1 MFVGIDVSKL
11 WLDIAV
17 RGAESFREENTPLGH
32 ARLVEK
38 LRGATLVVMEATGGY
53 EREIAL
59 ALGAEAVP
67 LAVVNPRQVRDFAKA
82 LGQLAKSDRIDARV
96 LAHFA
101 EAVAPVA
108 KPPRD
113 EDALALQELVSRRNQ
128 LTQMIATE
136 KQRVPQARTK
146 RVKKDIQDHIAY
158 LKRQLKETDGEIGIR
173 LRESEFWKEDV
184 DLLSTV
190 PGVGR
195 ITTMSLVASL
205 PELGKLSRQQISAL
219 VGVAPLNRDS
229 GQFSGKRMIWGGRA
243 DIRSAL
249 YMATL
254 TATRC
259 NPLIKSFYL
268 RLLRRG
274 KPKKLALTACM
285 RKLLTILNAI
295 LKSRTRWQPEL
306 APAAP

>member
-11 WLDIAV
+11 WLDVAV
-17 RGAESFREENTPLGH
+17 RGGDVFREENTPLGH
-32 ARLVEK
+32 ARLVESMRK
-38 LRGATLVVMEATGGY
+38 ATLVVMEATGGY

-59 ALGAEAVP
+59 AFGAAAIP

-82 LGQLAKSDRIDARV
+82 LGRLAKSDKIDAQV

-101 EAVAPVA
+101 EAVAPAA

-136 KQRVPQARTK
+136 KQRIAQARIK
-146 RVKKDIQDHIAY
+146 RIKKDIQDHIAY
-158 LKRQLKETDGEIGIR
+158 LKRQLKETDGDIGTR

-184 DLLSTV
+184 DLLSSV

-205 PELGKLSRQQISAL
+205 PELGKLSRQKISAL

-229 GQFSGKRMIWGGRA
+229 GKFSGKRMIWGGRA

-259 NPLIKSFYL
+259 NPVIKAFYL
-268 RLLRRG
+268 RLIERG

-306 APAAP
+306 APTTH